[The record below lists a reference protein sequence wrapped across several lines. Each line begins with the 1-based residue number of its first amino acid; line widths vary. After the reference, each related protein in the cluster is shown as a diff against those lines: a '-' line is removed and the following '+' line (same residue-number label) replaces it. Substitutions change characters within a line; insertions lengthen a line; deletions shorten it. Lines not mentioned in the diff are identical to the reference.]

1 MRGGPAALADHAD
14 RRPCDPFLEQRGE
27 AEPGSVPAVEH
38 AQAVR
43 ADDPHAGTVD
53 ALPPTRLAGD
63 DLVAGLIEAGA
74 EEHQRADPLGGA
86 LLAGVAHQLAR
97 PRETGSGAGR
107 EKVWKG
113 G

>member
-53 ALPPTRLAGD
+53 DLPQTRLAGD
-63 DLVAGLIEAGA
+63 AFVDGLIEAGA
-74 EEHQRADPLGGA
+74 DDHQRPDPLGGA
-86 LLAGVAHQLAR
+86 FI
-97 PRETGSGAGR
+97 AGR
-107 EKVWKG
+107 SEEHTSDLQSLIRISYAHIYSKK
-113 G
+113 